1 MPAKGTVKVKVGDVI
16 EIQFGT
22 KTVKVEV
29 LDIQDTTKKEEAER
43 PVPLFIKQ
51 KNSFFR
57 YKIIQPL
64 IYIEKQKERGKCMGR
79 TTNARQKAHKLIVN
93 NRKTSMVT
101 GVLDVLSFDLNE
113 ILLETEQGMLM
124 VKGTDLHVNR
134 LSVEKG
140 EVDLSGNIDS
150 IAYSGVNQ
158 GGQNESFLSKLF
170 K

>member
-1 MPAKGTVKVKVGDVI
+1 MEERQMPA
-16 EIQFGT
+16 
-22 KTVKVEV
+22 
-29 LDIQDTTKKEEAER
+29 
-43 PVPLFIKQ
+43 
-51 KNSFFR
+51 
-57 YKIIQPL
+57 
-64 IYIEKQKERGKCMGR
+64 
-79 TTNARQKAHKLIVN
+79 KAHKLIWN
-93 NRKTSMVT
+93 NRKTMMVT